1 MTLSE
6 GRNESRLPQI
16 WEVYVSKFAVVD
28 DSTSGRVEKWPSS
41 ETIALEK
48 SQKGERKEGVGGKKF
63 KPQV

>member
-6 GRNESRLPQI
+6 GSNESRLPQV

-41 ETIALEK
+41 ETIAPETF
-48 SQKGERKEGVGGKKF
+48 QKGGRKESVGGKKF
-63 KPQV
+63 KSQV